1 MRLAGKKAI
10 VTGAAA
16 GIGKSIALA
25 FADQG
30 ADVVIADLQTQKAEQ
45 VAREI
50 QRKGRQSLAI
60 TCDVGDSKQVDEM
73 VNQAFQF
80 LGGLHILVNNAAVIS
95 QGAFW
100 EVSDETWDRII
111 RNNLSSVFYCSRAAA
126 RLMTQQKQGGKI
138 INMSSIHATLSEPNA
153 APYTAAKGGIE
164 AMSRTMATELAPY
177 KILVNCV
184 APGATF
190 SELTIPMYTDAV
202 KQALFQRVPLQEI
215 AQPEW
220 IAAGV
225 VFSCLRGCPLHD
237 RSGTYPGWRLRDGR
251 QPARGK
257 VLDGIGAYCS
267 ACARLEFLL
276 RSNLHLI

>member
-1 MRLAGKKAI
+1 MKCSDKKAV

-25 FADQG
+25 LAAEG
-30 ADVVIADLQTQKAEQ
+30 ADVVIADVQTEKAQ
-45 VAREI
+45 NVAGQIRAL
-50 QRKGRQSLAI
+50 GRNSLAI
-60 TCDVGDSKQVDEM
+60 TCDVGDSGQVDQM
-73 VNQAFQF
+73 MAAAHKF

-95 QGAFW
+95 QGPFW
-100 EVSDETWDRII
+100 EVEDETWNKII

-126 RLMTQQKQGGKI
+126 RIMIPQNQGGRI

-153 APYTAAKGGIE
+153 GPYTAAKGGIE

-177 KILVNCV
+177 KILVNCI
-184 APGATF
+184 APGATY
-190 SELTIPMYTDAV
+190 SELTTPMYTDSV

-225 VFSCLRGCPLHD
+225 VFVASD
-237 RSGTYPGWRLRDGR
+237 D
-251 QPARGK
+251 ARYMTGQ
-257 VLDGIGAYCS
+257 VLTLDGGYVMDGSLPGAKYWS
-267 ACARLEFLL
+267 E
-276 RSNLHLI
+276 